1 MKHVIIT
8 GASKGLGFALAKQYV
23 EEGAVV
29 HTLSRSEVSLE
40 DVNAHQV
47 DISQLDQLE
56 HVMTTIFDQLQGN
69 VTELLLINNAGVV
82 EPVGR
87 VGSLQNEEIASH
99 FTVNLTAP
107 VILANLF
114 VKLSESY
121 LVPKTV
127 LNISSGA
134 GRSPMDGWNV
144 YCSGKSGLD
153 MFTKT
158 AAVEQEEATNPI
170 RFYSLAPGIIDTNM
184 QSTIRNADQSRFKHV
199 DKFKAYK
206 EDGNLVKPEVVSDR
220 IIHGVLK
227 DTHENGA
234 LLSIR
239 DYL

>member
-1 MKHVIIT
+1 M
-8 GASKGLGFALAKQYV
+8 
-23 EEGAVV
+23 
-29 HTLSRSEVSLE
+29 
-40 DVNAHQV
+40 
-47 DISQLDQLE
+47 
-56 HVMTTIFDQLQGN
+56 
-69 VTELLLINNAGVV
+69 
-82 EPVGR
+82 
-87 VGSLQNEEIASH
+87 
-99 FTVNLTAP
+99 NLTAP